1 MTRTI
6 RVKSSNQTAIM
17 AAMIEAGFTA
27 IPCEAP
33 LSSLEYEM
41 NVFSSYEEWSEDSK
55 VGMTGIE
62 TSASGKQAHKIISAL
77 RAEGTII

>member
-1 MTRTI
+1 
-6 RVKSSNQTAIM
+6 M

-27 IPCEAP
+27 TPCEAP

-41 NVFSSYEEWSEDSK
+41 NAFNDFLDWSFDSIQN
-55 VGMTGIE
+55 MTGIE